1 MSEGRG
7 PAEKPVREG
16 NGRTPEAF
24 ADAERPVGEDII
36 LKTGSRE
43 DAVSAEAGPKQPP
56 VPDETN
62 QDRRVART
70 TNRDGRYRGWL
81 PGTERLTLGEFFAG
95 SFTVG
100 AVCLVLSAA
109 LAFAEGWTLLP
120 TLLAENETLSSALG
134 GIIVGLY
141 VSIRLSSSRLARR
154 KHLRGER

>member
-62 QDRRVART
+62 QDRREART
-70 TNRDGRYRGWL
+70 TDRNWRYRGWL
-81 PGTERLTLGEFFAG
+81 PGSERLTPGEFFVG
-95 SFTVG
+95 SFTAG

-109 LAFAEGWTLLP
+109 LALAEGWTQSP
-120 TLLAENETLSSALG
+120 TPLAGNETLSSVLG
-134 GIIVGLY
+134 GMIVGLY

-154 KHLRGER
+154 KHLRSER